1 MEKEE
6 AGVSVS
12 ADDKEVDSMPTIE
25 QVEYERVAY
34 VKGMEEY
41 LKKLNSMPDKEAM
54 EKSRVSLEGAGI
66 LQEDGEF
73 TERYRYSRAYTM
85 QKE

>member
-1 MEKEE
+1 MKKAE
-6 AGVSVS
+6 ARVFVTT
-12 ADDKEVDSMPTIE
+12 DDKEVDFMPTIE

-41 LKKLNSMPDKEAM
+41 LQRLNSMPDKEVI
-54 EKSRVSLEGAGI
+54 ERSRISLEKAGI

-73 TERYRYSRAYTM
+73 AERYHYSRTYAM

>member
-1 MEKEE
+1 MEMRKN
-6 AGVSVS
+6 GTHVS
-12 ADDKEVDSMPTIE
+12 ADDKEVDSMPSIE

-34 VKGMEEY
+34 IKGMEDY
-41 LKKLNSMPDKEAM
+41 LQRLNSMSESEAI
-54 EKSRVSLEGAGI
+54 ERSRISLKGAGI

-73 TERYRYSRAYTM
+73 TERYRYSRVYTM

>member
-1 MEKEE
+1 
-6 AGVSVS
+6 
-12 ADDKEVDSMPTIE
+12 MPSIE

-34 VKGMEEY
+34 IKGMEDY
-41 LKKLNSMPDKEAM
+41 LQRLNSMSESEAI
-54 EKSRVSLEGAGI
+54 ERSRISLKGAGI

-73 TERYRYSRAYTM
+73 TERYRYSRVYTM

>member
-1 MEKEE
+1 MEMRED
-6 AGVSVS
+6 GTYVS

-41 LKKLNSMPDKEAM
+41 LQRLNSMSESEAIERSRISLKE
-54 EKSRVSLEGAGI
+54 AGI

-73 TERYRYSRAYTM
+73 TERYRYSRMYTM

>member
-1 MEKEE
+1 MGKRGTGKIVEND
-6 AGVSVS
+6 GLTVQG
-12 ADDKEVDSMPTIE
+12 KEVDYMPTIE

-41 LKKLNSMPDKEAM
+41 LKKLNSMPDKEAI
-54 EKSRVSLEGAGI
+54 ERSRISLEGAGI

-73 TERYRYSRAYTM
+73 SERYR
-85 QKE
+85 